1 MKITTKI
8 ETKRIKDFFR
18 KTSKFIGE
26 RFFLNFLF
34 TVILALIIGGFVFYK
49 YVFLAESIQPDILET
64 PIFFDGDIHKK
75 VLEEWQNRDKE
86 FQEIES
92 KQYPDPFAAPSPTL

>member
-18 KTSKFIGE
+18 KFSRFIGE

-34 TVILALIIGGFVFYK
+34 SVILAFIVGGFVLYQ
-49 YVFLAESIQPDILET
+49 YVFLAESIEINIPEK
-64 PIFFDGDIHKK
+64 PIFFDEDIYKK
-75 VLEEWQNRDKE
+75 VLEEWQIRDKE

-92 KQYPDPFAAPSPTL
+92 RQYLNPFLPQTPGA